1 MFLSATDFRKA
12 TLRIGKV
19 FTYKNAVYFKIT
31 FSEDFLRIFKNAFGL
46 ISKIGNRRKNCYKTG
61 PDPDVEL

>member
-46 ISKIGNRRKNCYKTG
+46 ITII
-61 PDPDVEL
+61 

>member
-1 MFLSATDFRKA
+1 MLKRFLLLFVQDNNMFLSATDFRKA

-46 ISKIGNRRKNCYKTG
+46 ITII
-61 PDPDVEL
+61 

>member
-1 MFLSATDFRKA
+1 MLKRFLLFFVQDNNMFLSATDFRKA

-31 FSEDFLRIFKNAFGL
+31 FSEDFLRLFKNAFGL
-46 ISKIGNRRKNCYKTG
+46 ITIF
-61 PDPDVEL
+61 

>member
-1 MFLSATDFRKA
+1 MLKQFLLFFVQDNNMFLSATDFRKA

-46 ISKIGNRRKNCYKTG
+46 ITIF
-61 PDPDVEL
+61 

>member
-46 ISKIGNRRKNCYKTG
+46 ITIFRI
-61 PDPDVEL
+61 L

>member
-1 MFLSATDFRKA
+1 MLKRFLLFFVQDKNMFLSATDFRKA

-46 ISKIGNRRKNCYKTG
+46 ITIF
-61 PDPDVEL
+61 

>member
-1 MFLSATDFRKA
+1 MLKRFLLFFVQDNNMFLSATDFRKA

-46 ISKIGNRRKNCYKTG
+46 ITIF
-61 PDPDVEL
+61 

>member
-1 MFLSATDFRKA
+1 MLKRFLLFFVQDNNMFLSATDFRKA

-46 ISKIGNRRKNCYKTG
+46 ITII
-61 PDPDVEL
+61 

>member
-1 MFLSATDFRKA
+1 MLKRFLLFFVQDNNMFLSATDFRKA

-31 FSEDFLRIFKNAFGL
+31 FSEGFLRIF
-46 ISKIGNRRKNCYKTG
+46 
-61 PDPDVEL
+61 

>member
-1 MFLSATDFRKA
+1 MLKRFLLFFVQDNMFLSATDFRKA

-46 ISKIGNRRKNCYKTG
+46 ITIF
-61 PDPDVEL
+61 

>member
-1 MFLSATDFRKA
+1 MLKRFLLLFVQDNNMFLSATDFRKA

-46 ISKIGNRRKNCYKTG
+46 ITIF
-61 PDPDVEL
+61 

>member
-1 MFLSATDFRKA
+1 MLKRFLHFFVQDNNMFLSATDFRKA

-46 ISKIGNRRKNCYKTG
+46 ITIFRI
-61 PDPDVEL
+61 L

>member
-1 MFLSATDFRKA
+1 MLKRFLLFFVQDNNMFLSATDFRKA

-31 FSEDFLRIFKNAFGL
+31 FSEDFLRIFWLDNYILNPL
-46 ISKIGNRRKNCYKTG
+46 IVS
-61 PDPDVEL
+61 

>member
-1 MFLSATDFRKA
+1 MLKRFLHFFVQDNNMFLSATDFRKA

-46 ISKIGNRRKNCYKTG
+46 ITII
-61 PDPDVEL
+61 